1 MRHLVIIFR
10 YGTGRWA
17 SLEQVMRPGVALDIG
32 RALGDDCDRLLSE
45 GAAPAKEILLAMA
58 NEACLAFQRGLFRSY
73 SDAVNDAAR
82 FLISLCSSYP
92 TLSSNPPSHVLVGT
106 PLTL

>member
-1 MRHLVIIFR
+1 
-10 YGTGRWA
+10 
-17 SLEQVMRPGVALDIG
+17 MRPGVALDIG

-73 SDAVNDAAR
+73 SDAVSHAAR

-92 TLSSNPPSHVLVGT
+92 TLSSNPPSHVMVGAR
-106 PLTL
+106 